1 MCPAKT
7 VQNLKDLI
15 ALKDREQP
23 IQENLEPDGQRLA
36 AVQN

>member
-7 VQNLKDLI
+7 MQNLKHFL

-23 IQENLEPDGQRLA
+23 IQENLQPDG
-36 AVQN
+36 